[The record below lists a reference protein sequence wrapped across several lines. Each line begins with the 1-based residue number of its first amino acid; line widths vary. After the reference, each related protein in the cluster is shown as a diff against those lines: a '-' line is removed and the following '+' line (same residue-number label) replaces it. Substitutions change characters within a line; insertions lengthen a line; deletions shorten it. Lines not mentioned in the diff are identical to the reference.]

1 MKKLLLAGAGADQ
14 PNRVNGDIDQPVH
27 LPVRG
32 PNRADSINR
41 AARSSG
47 ARDGQAPAGRTGRE
61 GDELEVST
69 ARARRGPAPP
79 APPSLTPLEAAGSQK
94 SPVSGNPIATN
105 LPSPPRPRQCQRD
118 INLYADSEGD
128 MQSRTAGNCL
138 LLVLAGFWH
147 KKETHIRV
155 FSKQES
161 LGAGWMQRTE

>member
-1 MKKLLLAGAGADQ
+1 MQ
-14 PNRVNGDIDQPVH
+14 SHNGDIDQPVH

-47 ARDGQAPAGRTGRE
+47 ARDGQALAGRTGRE
-61 GDELEVST
+61 GDELETNT

-94 SPVSGNPIATN
+94 SPAT
-105 LPSPPRPRQCQRD
+105 PSPPTCRPHPVRSSVKETLL
-118 INLYADSEGD
+118 ISYADSESD
-128 MQSRTAGNCL
+128 VQSRAVGNCL

-147 KKETHIRV
+147 KKETQIRV
-155 FSKQES
+155 FSKQHS
-161 LGAGWMQRTE
+161 FGGWMPRRTE